1 VLNVPDASN
10 AYYTAPHD
18 FIDRKT
24 ASMID
29 VKKYLPS
36 DVVDQDEL
44 AAWRASIKKVQAEHC
59 PEEVKQFIKAL
70 AEKLP
75 DFGQI
80 GKFTTLIT
88 GYELQLSGM
97 KYFNGEPINAWEV
110 YQLPVPRMVAVD
122 HETAMHRIYHRQG
135 KQGLINYCKAR
146 VKGTELERLLT
157 ILNVHVFKQERD
169 EFKKVMEEIAQS
181 KQLDPVLDV

>member
-1 VLNVPDASN
+1 MLE
-10 AYYTAPHD
+10 
-18 FIDRKT
+18 
-24 ASMID
+24 
-29 VKKYLPS
+29 VKKYLPAN
-36 DVVDQDEL
+36 VINQEEL

-80 GKFTTLIT
+80 GKFTTLIS

-97 KYFNGEPINAWEV
+97 KYFNGERINAWEV

-122 HETAMHRIYHRQG
+122 HETAMHRIFHRQG
-135 KQGLINYCKAR
+135 KQGLINYCRAR
-146 VKGTELERLLT
+146 VKGTELEKLLA
-157 ILNVHVFKQERD
+157 ILDVHVFKQERA
-169 EFKKVMEEIAQS
+169 EFKKVLAEINQS